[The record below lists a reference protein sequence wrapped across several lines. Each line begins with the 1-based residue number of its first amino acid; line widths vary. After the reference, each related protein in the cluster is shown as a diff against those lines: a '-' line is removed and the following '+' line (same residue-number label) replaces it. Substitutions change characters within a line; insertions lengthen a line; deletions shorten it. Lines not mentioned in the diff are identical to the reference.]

1 MLPAKLGILGMGI
14 LVLAMIVQGCT
25 GNCPTCQGT
34 GSVATGSTGA
44 TGTTGTT
51 PGPGSADGTVEM
63 K

>member
-1 MLPAKLGILGMGI
+1 MIHSTMGRLALVI
-14 LVLAMIVQGCT
+14 FALSLVLSGCQ

-34 GSVATGSTGA
+34 GSVAPGSTGA